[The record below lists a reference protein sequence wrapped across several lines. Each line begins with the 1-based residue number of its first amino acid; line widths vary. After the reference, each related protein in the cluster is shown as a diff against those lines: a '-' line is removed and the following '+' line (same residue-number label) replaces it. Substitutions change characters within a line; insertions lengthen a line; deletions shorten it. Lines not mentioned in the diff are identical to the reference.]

1 MKITPINIQ
10 IRNLIEKYINNDE
23 EGVSAYGGLLDV
35 RPPYQREFVYN
46 AEQRNNVIATVRKGF
61 PLNIMYWAVKPD
73 KTFEVIDGQQRTMS
87 ICEYC
92 AGKFSVADENGNPLY
107 FHNMTPDQKE
117 QILNYELTVYQC
129 EGTDKEK
136 LEWFKVVNIAGEE
149 LTDQEL
155 LNAVYSGPWLTD
167 AKKKFSKT
175 GCPASE
181 TASDYMS
188 CKAIR
193 QEYLEKALQWIA
205 NREGIKPEDY
215 MAAHQQD
222 GNALELW
229 NYFSNVIE
237 WARTLFPKKRREL
250 KSVPWGILYNA
261 YHDKTSHLNANELE
275 EKLQKLMMD
284 DDVTSKSGIYSYLIT
299 GNEKYLNIRAF
310 TPAMKREAYERQQ
323 GICPYCEAEG
333 REKIHYALEEMEAD
347 HITPWTQGG
356 KTNADNCQMLCKE
369 HNRKKSAK

>member
-1 MKITPINIQ
+1 MKIIPYSIPI
-10 IRNLIEKYINNDE
+10 RELIKNYINNEE
-23 EGVSAYGGLLDV
+23 EGVSAYDGLLDV

-73 KTFEVIDGQQRTMS
+73 GTFEVIDGQQRTMS

-92 AGKFSVADENGNPLY
+92 AGKFSIDDENGNPLY
-107 FHNMTPDQKE
+107 FHNMTQDQKE
-117 QILNYELTVYQC
+117 RILNYELTVYQC
-129 EGTDKEK
+129 DGTDKEK

-205 NREGIKPEDY
+205 NRDGIKPEDY
-215 MAAHQQD
+215 MAVHQQD

-261 YHDKTSHLNANELE
+261 YDDKTSHLNANELE

-284 DDVTSKSGIYSYLIT
+284 DDVTSKPGIYSYLIT

-323 GICPYCEAEG
+323 GICPYCKAEG
-333 REKIHYALEEMEAD
+333 REKTYYVFEEMEAD
-347 HITPWTQGG
+347 HITPWIQGG
-356 KTNADNCQMLCKE
+356 KTNADNCQMLCKA